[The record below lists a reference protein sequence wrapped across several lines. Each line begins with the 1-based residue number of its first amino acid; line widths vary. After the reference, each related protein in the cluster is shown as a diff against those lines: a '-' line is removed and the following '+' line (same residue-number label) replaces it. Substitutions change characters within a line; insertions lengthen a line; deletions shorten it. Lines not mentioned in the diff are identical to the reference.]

1 MRASEG
7 SIYIYANYFV
17 IAFGALQIFKLSP
30 RQDKTR
36 TVFFISHKENRG
48 KKDDTTYVNS

>member
-17 IAFGALQIFKLSP
+17 IAFVALQIFKLSP
-30 RQDKTR
+30 RQGKTR

>member
-36 TVFFISHKENRG
+36 TVFFISHEENRG

>member
-1 MRASEG
+1 MRASEI

-17 IAFGALQIFKLSP
+17 IAFVALQIFKLSP

-48 KKDDTTYVNS
+48 KEDDTTYVNS

>member
-7 SIYIYANYFV
+7 PIYICVNYFV
-17 IAFGALQIFKLSP
+17 IAFVALQIFKLSP

-36 TVFFISHKENRG
+36 TVFFIPQKENRG
-48 KKDDTTYVNS
+48 KKDGTTYVNS